1 MAADER
7 PGADGVPPPGELIHL
22 PGPSYL
28 PVLLAFGITLSV
40 IGVVIWLPVTVIGVI
55 TTVTHPRALDPR
67 GARGDGRAAAR
78 AASSPSLSARSVA
91 VLDADAGP
99 LVVRLNRR
107 WRSAPR

>member
-7 PGADGVPPPGELIHL
+7 PGTDGVPPPGELIHL

-55 TTVTHPRALDPR
+55 TTVTILVLWIRE
-67 GARGDGRAAAR
+67 AR
-78 AASSPSLSARSVA
+78 AEMAEL
-91 VLDADAGP
+91 P
-99 LVVRLNRR
+99 LEHH
-107 WRSAPR
+107 